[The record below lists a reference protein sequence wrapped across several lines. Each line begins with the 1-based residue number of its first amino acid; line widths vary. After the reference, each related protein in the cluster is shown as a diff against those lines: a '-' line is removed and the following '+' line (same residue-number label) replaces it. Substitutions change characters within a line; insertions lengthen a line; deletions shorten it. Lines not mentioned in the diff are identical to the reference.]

1 MNENGF
7 QQRLGILPVK
17 LLAAVIV
24 VGILSGCGS
33 LSSQSTV
40 KTNRPEVPG
49 GSIAL
54 VPIIY
59 TDRVVEYDP
68 RTGQER
74 IVPDE
79 DLIVENGKVWGRYL
93 RLGKDVEYIMSY
105 HNHLCAPALTVN
117 IDTIGESSR
126 PVRSFAVPEE
136 KEKEK
141 YDDCKDEEM
150 KKAAKR
156 IRRTQSKTR

>member
-1 MNENGF
+1 MKENGF
-7 QQRLGILPVK
+7 QQRLAILPVK

-24 VGILSGCGS
+24 VGILSGCS
-33 LSSQSTV
+33 FFPSTSTE
-40 KTNRPEVPG
+40 KTNRPEVLG

-126 PVRSFAVPEE
+126 PVRSFSVPE
-136 KEKEK
+136 EK

-156 IRRTQSKTR
+156 VRAIQSKTR